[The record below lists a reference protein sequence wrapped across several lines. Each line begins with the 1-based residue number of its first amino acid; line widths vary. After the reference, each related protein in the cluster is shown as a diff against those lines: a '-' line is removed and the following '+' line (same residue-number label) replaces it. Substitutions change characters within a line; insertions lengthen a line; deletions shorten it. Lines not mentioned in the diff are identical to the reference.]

1 MSGGHFDYKQYHIGY
16 IADEIENV
24 IANNETK
31 DEYGFSYSFSMETL
45 SKLRYSI
52 EQLRIS
58 EQLAKEIDYLLCSDT
73 SEETFNKRFV
83 DIVKGKHD
91 RNKTNG

>member
-1 MSGGHFDYKQYHIGY
+1 MSGGHFDYKQYNIGY

-31 DEYGFSYSFSMETL
+31 DEYGFSYSFKLETIA
-45 SKLRYSI
+45 KLRYTV

-58 EQLAKEIDYLLCSDT
+58 ERLAKEIDYLLSSDT
-73 SEETFNKRFV
+73 SEDTFCERWI
-83 DIVKGKHD
+83 DIVKD
-91 RNKTNG
+91 A